1 MAWDLEGL
9 IAGLLVHISCAGEQG
24 CSVEDFLK
32 AVQDTLSRGPASYR
46 QSIEQNAQPPRDE
59 EALNLR
65 AASSVWG
72 WVTQRQDVSVGPER
86 KYNHMTLD
94 QVMVLAKLSD
104 PDSSDDL
111 DNPREATK
119 QKKTSAKSQEGQSSQ
134 SKPPASSQAPHDL
147 RLFASEETVW
157 EALAGHGPDYKRLPR
172 SEWVLLLGIASTK
185 TDGILQGDL
194 GRLVDQDKRSV
205 PKRTDMLLKKGYI
218 TKRTTLVR
226 GTKTSKMWLRLFAP
240 PLVKE
245 GADTEEPK
253 ADDLVLAPQ
262 FLTANLDPVP
272 WHNRWTGESV
282 DYIALATTIMAIA
295 KEWGVMRL
303 LDLKSKL
310 GVLRLRWQMKV
321 VSKICR
327 FLNSRGVIQYV
338 AARLHSKVFKDC
350 IKYIRDLNSHD
361 WSLYLATGKREAKSS
376 RILEAGLQD
385 PADGP
390 DLTMGL
396 YINSPLL
403 TSYPPWTWDEPL
415 ASYVLK
421 TARTLNETGVTNP
434 VIYSLTLGSTFTRF
448 LSTLTSSMAT
458 ATVQP
463 LGLKHLQLSSET
475 VRSGKVASYRYFVA
489 SPSPTAD
496 GPAGR
501 RSFQDS
507 HSSLSD
513 SYGFVK
519 YVPPTSGMDS
529 SSSLSKLCGRNSN
542 KIRGRGRP
550 KAHKLVVPTHSDSVQ
565 PTGLQTPV
573 AEETSK
579 LLDTP
584 LRETRLASPE
594 VQTESSSGRPHDEPI
609 NESLSVDVGSVVTLH
624 DDRKPDLPIVVED
637 IATPKTSSVENPDA
651 SPAASDHPAEE
662 AIEEVVNID
671 IPADKME
678 IDQQESVVVVPE
690 GEDIAAAENTGE
702 SLAAGSGRGR
712 GRSSRGGRG
721 RGSGRGRGRGR
732 GGSNAAGGSA
742 AGKPYKCEKCG
753 GAWKNDLGLKY
764 HLEKAR
770 TTCNPSWDPS
780 LVVPKPLKPPKR
792 AKGEVQKLLDAQSG
806 AESSEKEPD
815 GEGAVPLL
823 DGEESNAPGSVG
835 RRKRTTRAKETLDD
849 TKTKGRDPKG
859 TYSLKVTRPRKS
871 QAHRPETFAAVS
883 APQTGQGLLIDI
895 SSNQTRQI
903 SDFVHDRNDAQL
915 NSTEPV
921 VIDEQP
927 LVDPSLGGSGGFGA
941 DVIGAGLEILPQSLK
956 TEIDNQM
963 SQTQE
968 EEGPSIISLD
978 QASPSRERKVTEQ
991 TSKPASR
998 AERVR
1003 RIKTMLSTLL
1013 TDNNGVFPGG
1023 ESLFRSLTMLWVKD
1037 YHGEPPPSS
1046 KDYQGALKSLITRK
1060 VVAEQHHVFRARQGL
1075 FAKCQVVSWPDM
1087 DPFSSQALELVE
1099 KVKAAHPKPYY
1110 PPTSVA
1116 AENPESRDDADVRHS
1131 RRPLPVEISTLDA
1144 PVYAAQAAAK
1154 RELEEANE
1162 TPRQYKRRRRTQPRS
1177 TFKNDAKDSMT
1188 WVIAGELS
1196 DSFPMAHDG
1205 PIQFLDPN
1213 TFMGEEPPGYSAQE
1227 IAAQQAPKRQYRR
1240 RTRPS
1245 SSQDNLPLD
1254 PALLPPVDIKPIKM
1268 LICDANLEW
1277 PDVLVKDFEEEC
1289 SFSLQGWM
1297 PTKKWFVWEC
1307 FGEEIQ
1313 KRALSRLQAKAA
1325 RGNPANTPYL
1335 KFINK
1340 LQAGISAENA
1350 WLSGFL
1356 KTSIAHMPLKI
1367 FINFYGKMEQSI
1379 TIPTQLSWPE
1389 DGQLTLEHPGNENVD
1404 SDSSELSSWSEDETE
1419 IASAPLF
1426 KRRKVTYSPRKYTRR
1441 GLEPIKR
1448 VPLAS
1453 RALTALPEQHLR
1465 DKFEDGTNKTRDI
1478 EDPDE
1483 VLAAIVAVRALLG
1496 GTDKSIDWGLLVKIF
1511 PDTSLEVLRRF
1522 WVKAVKSQ
1530 GPYIEKFASIFHE
1543 KFLEAYEADE
1553 LPSIDYD
1560 NLLDY
1565 DWAALVRWTMDL
1577 PAPDMIEM
1585 PETREELQRHFVLQ
1599 DVKRPVE
1606 DWREKFFHVQGSI
1619 YGRLEAA
1626 TMDPG
1631 VISLDELSRDD
1642 SRRPKLSLM
1651 TVARSWVKSLCC
1663 TNGRYTPA
1671 RIKEQ
1676 LLTLGKKEP
1685 ATKVASVL
1693 RRAIEQLTVLRV
1705 IRKSR
1710 RPPLGGRPYQ
1720 LTEWYITN
1728 MAKLSQYS
1736 KFEKALAF
1744 KLQLDDAYR
1753 RGESVKIPYTVN
1765 DGTMMALANMSAYGR
1780 IRLSSTNIPEIPF
1793 GFEPG
1798 NYESRKFP
1806 KSYYHFE
1813 VAAEPTDTY
1822 LCNEDIEAL
1831 GTVVGEEPPAQ
1842 GGDSELPQWRDF
1854 FGVCDHERWFD
1865 VLGALCFAYSTRGEM
1880 TVEGICSAMKPV
1892 LEEFEAQMVL
1902 DWGVRTGVL
1911 KQGATGEGVTV
1922 GEWWWLAVPWARHCA
1937 RGEEEDNGELVAD
1950 GGFPS

>member
-32 AVQDTLSRGPASYR
+32 AVQDTLSGGPASYR
-46 QSIEQNAQPPRDE
+46 QTLEQNAQPPQDE

-72 WVTQRQDVSVGPER
+72 WLTQRQDVSVGPER

-104 PDSSDDL
+104 PDSSDDP
-111 DNPREATK
+111 DNSREPTK
-119 QKKTSAKSQEGQSSQ
+119 QKKTSKKSQEGQSSRH
-134 SKPPASSQAPHDL
+134 KLPASPQAPNDL

-463 LGLKHLQLSSET
+463 HGLKHLQLSSET

-489 SPSPTAD
+489 SAPTAD
-496 GPAGR
+496 DPTGS
-501 RSFQDS
+501 RSLQDS
-507 HSSLSD
+507 HSSPSD

-519 YVPPTSGMDS
+519 YAPPTSGMDS
-529 SSSLSKLCGRNSN
+529 SSSLSKLCGRGSS

-550 KAHKLVVPTHSDSVQ
+550 KAHKLVVSTRSDSMQ

-573 AEETSK
+573 AEETAM

-584 LRETRLASPE
+584 LSESRPASPE
-594 VQTESSSGRPHDEPI
+594 AQTESPSRQPHNEPI
-609 NESLSVDVGSVVTLH
+609 DESLSVDVGSVVTLN
-624 DDRKPDLPIVVED
+624 DDRKPDLPIAVED
-637 IATPKTSSVENPDA
+637 IATPKASSAENLNT
-651 SPAASDHPAEE
+651 PAVSDHLAEE
-662 AIEEVVNID
+662 RIEETENVD
-671 IPADKME
+671 TPADNME
-678 IDQQESVVVVPE
+678 IDQQESVDIVPG
-690 GEDIAAAENTGE
+690 GEDIAAAENTGG
-702 SLAAGSGRGR
+702 SPAAGSGRGR

-721 RGSGRGRGRGR
+721 RGSGRGRGR

-792 AKGEVQKLLDAQSG
+792 GKREVEKLLDAQSG
-806 AESSEKEPD
+806 PESSEKEPEV
-815 GEGAVPLL
+815 EGPVPSLN
-823 DGEESNAPGSVG
+823 GEESNAPGTVG
-835 RRKRTTRAKETLDD
+835 RRKRTARAKETLDD
-849 TKTKGRDPKG
+849 TKTRGKDAKGI
-859 TYSLKVTRPRKS
+859 YSLKVTRPRKS
-871 QAHRPETFAAVS
+871 QPSRPETTAALS

-895 SSNQTRQI
+895 TSNQTRQI
-903 SDFVHDRNDAQL
+903 SDFVPGRNDAQL

-921 VIDEQP
+921 LIDDQ
-927 LVDPSLGGSGGFGA
+927 LLIDPSSLGGSEGFGA

-956 TEIDNQM
+956 TEIDEQM

-968 EEGPSIISLD
+968 EEGPSIISLG
-978 QASPSRERKVTEQ
+978 QASPSRERKVPEKTK
-991 TSKPASR
+991 KPASR

-1023 ESLFRSLTMLWVKD
+1023 ESLWRSLTMLWVKD

-1162 TPRQYKRRRRTQPRS
+1162 TPRQYKRRRKTQPSRP
-1177 TFKNDAKDSMT
+1177 FKNDVKDSMT

-1213 TFMGEEPPGYSAQE
+1213 TFMEEEPPAYSAQK
-1227 IAAQQAPKRQYRR
+1227 IATQQRSKRPYKR

-1245 SSQDNLPLD
+1245 PSQDDLLLD
-1254 PALLPPVDIKPIKM
+1254 PALIPPVDIKPIKM
-1268 LICDANLEW
+1268 LICGENLEW
-1277 PDVLVKDFEEEC
+1277 PDVLVKDFEEDC

-1297 PTKKWFVWEC
+1297 PTKQWFVWEC

-1325 RGNPANTPYL
+1325 RGIPANTPYL
-1335 KFINK
+1335 KLINM
-1340 LQAGISAENA
+1340 LQAAVNAESA
-1350 WLSGFL
+1350 WMSGFL
-1356 KTSIAHMPLKI
+1356 TTSISHMPLKI
-1367 FINFYGKMEQSI
+1367 FINFAGKMEQSI
-1379 TIPTQLSWPE
+1379 TIPTQISWPE
-1389 DGQLTLEHPGNENVD
+1389 DGQLTLEHPGSENAG
-1404 SDSSELSSWSEDETE
+1404 SDSSESSSWSEDETE
-1419 IASAPLF
+1419 IAAAPLF
-1426 KRRKVTYSPRKYTRR
+1426 KRRKLLYSPRKYTRR

-1511 PDTSLEVLRRF
+1511 PDISLEVLRRF

-1530 GPYIEKFASIFHE
+1530 GPYIEKYASIFHE

-1553 LPSIDYD
+1553 LAPIDYD

-1585 PETREELQRHFVLQ
+1585 PETREELQRHFNLQ
-1599 DVKRPVE
+1599 DVKRPAE
-1606 DWREKFFHVQGSI
+1606 DWRERFFHVQGSI

-1631 VISLDELSRDD
+1631 VISLDELSRDE
-1642 SRRPKLSLM
+1642 SKRTKLSLM

-1671 RIKEQ
+1671 QIKDQ
-1676 LLTLGKKEP
+1676 LLTLGKKE
-1685 ATKVASVL
+1685 AAAKVASVL

-1728 MAKLSQYS
+1728 MAKLSQRS

-1744 KLQLDDAYR
+1744 KLKLDDAYR
-1753 RGESVKIPYTVN
+1753 RGETLTIPYTVN
-1765 DGTMMALANMSAYGR
+1765 DGTMMALANMSAHGR

-1842 GGDSELPQWRDF
+1842 GEDSELPQWRDF

-1880 TVEGICSAMKPV
+1880 TLEGICSAMKPV

-1902 DWGVRTGVL
+1902 GWGVRTGVL
-1911 KQGATGEGVTV
+1911 REGATGEGVTV

-1937 RGEEEDNGELVAD
+1937 RDEEEDNGELIAD